1 MGDDPEAPNYDKE
14 KKLVK
19 SLFTGSR
26 GPMLRKATGLD
37 WAGDRLVNCLHDV
50 FFIWRAQKCQKCIW
64 LFARVHLQLC

>member
-14 KKLVK
+14 KKIVK

-37 WAGDRLVNCLHDV
+37 WAGDRLVTRLNNGV
-50 FFIWRAQKCQKCIW
+50 FYVARAQRAQKCQKC
-64 LFARVHLQLC
+64 L